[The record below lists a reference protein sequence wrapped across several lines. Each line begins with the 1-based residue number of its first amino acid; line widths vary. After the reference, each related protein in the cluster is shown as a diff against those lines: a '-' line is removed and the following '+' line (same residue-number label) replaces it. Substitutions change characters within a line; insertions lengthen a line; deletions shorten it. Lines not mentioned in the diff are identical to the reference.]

1 MSDGSPLE
9 RVGRTVDAVDTTCD
23 VIYALQELG
32 GAGVT
37 ELADHL
43 GCSKAAVHSH
53 LNTLLVNELV
63 TKDDD
68 TYSLSL
74 RFLDLG
80 RYVRSEVEI
89 YEIVEEEIEK
99 LAEET
104 GEVAQFMVEEH
115 GRGVYLHKARG
126 ENAIQTASYVGGRN
140 MLHCTALGKAI
151 LSELPREYVERIID
165 RHGLLRQTPNTIT
178 DREDLFAELERV
190 REEGVAFD
198 REEILEG
205 MRCVAT
211 PTVDRDGR
219 LLGAVSVTGPI
230 SRMHEERLD
239 ELGERVRH
247 AANVIEINVAQHR

>member
-1 MSDGSPLE
+1 MEEDTRPG
-9 RVGRTVDAVDTTCD
+9 RVGRTVDAVDTSCD
-23 VIYALQELG
+23 LIYALQELD

-37 ELADHL
+37 ELAEYLD
-43 GCSKAAVHSH
+43 CSKAAVHSH
-53 LNTLLVNELV
+53 LTTLLANELV
-63 TKDDD
+63 IKEDG

-80 RYVRSEVEI
+80 RYVRSQVQI
-89 YEIVEEEIEK
+89 YEIVEEEVEK
-99 LAEET
+99 LAERT

-126 ENAIQTASYVGGRN
+126 ENAIKTASYVGGRN
-140 MLHCTALGKAI
+140 MLHCTALGKAL
-151 LSELPREYVERIID
+151 LSELPREEVTNIID
-165 RHGLLRQTPNTIT
+165 RHGLPRQTDNTIT
-178 DREDLFAELERV
+178 DREALFAELDRV
-190 REEGVAFD
+190 RETGIAYD

-211 PTVDRDGR
+211 PTVDQEGT

-239 ELGERVRH
+239 ELGEHVQH
-247 AANVIEINVAQHR
+247 AANVIEINVAQRR

>member
-1 MSDGSPLE
+1 MPDGNHSE
-9 RVGRTVDAVDTTCD
+9 RVGRTVDAVDTACD
-23 VIYALQELG
+23 VVYALQELD

-37 ELADHL
+37 ELADYL
-43 GCSKAAVHSH
+43 GCSKAAAHSH

-63 TKDDD
+63 TKEDG

-80 RYVRSEVEI
+80 RYVRSQVEI
-89 YEIVEEEIEK
+89 YGIVEEEIEK
-99 LAEET
+99 LAEGT

-126 ENAIQTASYVGGRN
+126 KNAIQTSSYVGGRN

-151 LSELPREYVERIID
+151 LSELPREYVEEIID
-165 RHGLLRQTPNTIT
+165 RHGLPRQTPNTIT
-178 DREDLFAELERV
+178 DREGLFAELGRV
-190 REEGVAFD
+190 REEGVAYD

-211 PTVDRDGR
+211 PTVDRAGE

-230 SRMHEERLD
+230 SRMHDERLD
-239 ELGERVRH
+239 ELAERVQH
-247 AANVIEINVAQHR
+247 AANVIEINVAQRR